1 MRKCWLFLGFAMWNC
16 AVLAQKKAMDH
27 SVYDSW
33 QSIGERSIS
42 NNGQWVVYSVTPQ
55 QGDGELVVQSVD
67 GNYKKVIPRGYR
79 DSITEDSR
87 YVVFKIKPPY
97 QQTRQARI
105 KKRRPDELPKDS
117 LGILE
122 LGTDS
127 FFKKARVKDYR
138 VPEEAGGWVAYHMEK
153 ALADTSAK
161 ADTSRAGRR
170 NPAVD
175 SLQRVIDSLNNK
187 INTGG
192 QKKVVDEMMEGDADE
207 DDAPGGE
214 RGEEAS
220 DLLLRNLVSGKEKL
234 FRNVTEYY
242 FSKNGRALVLEIAKD
257 RRDPRSRTGI
267 VWYTLANDKADT
279 IARSGNDFKNFVF
292 DESGNQLVFLAERD
306 SSAKSLYKY
315 YKLWYYK
322 PGMDSAQIK
331 IDRKTAGIMSGLVI
345 SGDAIPYFSK
355 DGKKLFFGTAP
366 VLKPKD
372 TTLVDFE
379 SARLDI
385 WHYNDDYLQS
395 QQLKQL
401 NRELKRT
408 YLAVAY
414 TDAWNVVQLGTPQL
428 EDVVPAGER
437 NSDIALGT
445 TNKPYR
451 KEGQWMGR
459 TPESAYVINM
469 KDGSRKLIKE
479 KLSGNFNISPNG
491 KYILWYDLQQR
502 NYFSYNVETAE
513 TKNIS
518 SGIRVPL
525 YDEDDDHPDLPPS
538 HGLLG
543 WQSDDK
549 SVYVYDKYDIWKLD
563 PLSKEEPL
571 CVTGSI
577 GRKTK
582 CTYRYQV
589 QNRREQRS
597 LKPGQLLMLTI
608 FNNVNKQNGH
618 IAYKLGDPFVTDERD
633 NRTFPFSEDG
643 FVKAKNAHI
652 YTYLKSSFNI
662 SPNVTVFAVD
672 SSTAGVAFTRYMAKE
687 GKQLSNINPQQKDYN
702 WFTAELHKWK
712 MFDGKMAEGLLYKP
726 EDFDPKKKYPV
737 IFYFYERDA
746 DNLYNYMAPSPTPSR
761 LNIPYFTSNG
771 YIVFD
776 PNIYYKAG
784 RPGEDAYNS
793 VVSVARE
800 LAKMPWVD
808 SAHMAIQGQSWGGYQ
823 VGYLI
828 TRTNL
833 FAAAYAGAPVANM
846 TSAYGGIRWES
857 GNNRQSQYEK
867 GQSRIGASLWQNPEL
882 YIKNSPLFKADKINT
897 PLLIMANDAD
907 GAVPWWQGIE
917 FFTALRRLNKKVWL
931 LQYNGEAHNLVER
944 RNRLDLS
951 IREAQFFD
959 YYLKGAKP
967 AKWIVNGVPA
977 IDKGK
982 DWGLAVEALDHD

>member
-1 MRKCWLFLGFAMWNC
+1 MRKSWLLLAGTLFCCAAM
-16 AVLAQKKAMDH
+16 AQKKAMDH
-27 SVYDSW
+27 SVYDAW

-42 NNGQWVVYSVTPQ
+42 NNGQWVVYTVNPQ
-55 QGDGELVVQSVD
+55 QGDGELVVQAVD
-67 GNYKKVIPRGYR
+67 GSYKKVIPRGYR
-79 DSITEDSR
+79 DSITEDNR

-105 KKRRPDELPKDS
+105 KKKRPDELPKDS
-117 LGILE
+117 IGILE
-122 LGTDS
+122 LGKDIV
-127 FFKKARVKDYR
+127 FKRARVKDYR
-138 VPEEAGGWVAYHMEK
+138 IPEEASGWLAYHMEK
-153 ALADTSAK
+153 ALPDTSAK
-161 ADTSRAGRR
+161 ADSSKGGRR
-170 NPAVD
+170 NPVVD
-175 SLQRVIDSLNNK
+175 SLQRLIDSLNNK

-192 QKKVVDEMMEGDADE
+192 QKKVVDGIEYWDADE

-220 DLLLRNLVSGKEKL
+220 DLLLRNMGTGKEKL

-242 FSKNGRALVLEIAKD
+242 FSKNGRVLVFETAKD
-257 RRDPRSRTGI
+257 RRDPRSRAGV
-267 VWYTLANDKADT
+267 VWYNLAADKADT
-279 IARSGNDFKNFVF
+279 IARNGNDFKNFVF
-292 DESGNQLVFLAERD
+292 DDSGEQLAFLAERD
-306 SSAKSLYKY
+306 SSAKSLVKY

-322 PGMDSAQIK
+322 PGMDSAVMR
-331 IDRKTAGIMSGLVI
+331 IDKKTPGIMSGLLM
-345 SGDAIPYFSK
+345 SADAIPYFSK

-366 VLKPKD
+366 VLKPRD

-379 SARLDI
+379 TARLDV

-401 NRELKRT
+401 NRELKRS

-414 TDAWNVVQLGTPQL
+414 TDAWKVVQLGTPEL

-445 TNKPYR
+445 TNKPFR
-451 KEGQWMGR
+451 KESQWMGR
-459 TPESAYVINM
+459 SQESAYLINM

-479 KLSGNFNISPNG
+479 RLNGNFNISPNG
-491 KYILWYDLQQR
+491 KYILWYDQQQR
-502 NYFSYNVETAE
+502 NYFSYDVETAQI
-513 TKNIS
+513 KNIS
-518 SGIRVPL
+518 AKIKVPL
-525 YDEDDDHPDLPPS
+525 YDEDDDHPDVPPS
-538 HGLLG
+538 HGLLA
-543 WQSDDK
+543 WQSDDRY
-549 SVYVYDKYDIWKLD
+549 VYVYDKYDIWKLD
-563 PLSKEEPL
+563 PVSKEDPL
-571 CVTGSI
+571 CVTANL

-582 CTYRYQV
+582 CTYRYTV
-589 QNRREQRS
+589 QNRRDQRS
-597 LKPGQLLMLTI
+597 LKPGQLLMLSI
-608 FNNVNKQNGH
+608 FNTVNKQNGH
-618 IAYKLGDPFVTDERD
+618 IAYKLGDPFVTDEKD
-633 NRTFPFSEDG
+633 NRTFPLSEDG
-643 FVKAKNAHI
+643 FEKAKNANV
-652 YTYLKSSFNI
+652 YAYLKSSYNV
-662 SPNVTVFAVD
+662 SPNITVMPVD

-687 GKQLSNINPQQKDYN
+687 GVQLSNINPQQKDYN

-712 MFDGKMAEGLLYKP
+712 MFDGKESEGILYKP
-726 EDFDPKKKYPV
+726 ENFDPKKKYPV

-746 DNLYNYMAPSPTPSR
+746 DNLYNYTAPGPTPSR

-776 PNIYYKAG
+776 PNIYYKTG
-784 RPGEDAYNS
+784 QPGEDAYNS
-793 VVSVARE
+793 VVSAARH

-808 SAHMAIQGQSWGGYQ
+808 SAHMALQGQSWGGYQ
-823 VGYLI
+823 IGYLI
-828 TRTNL
+828 TRTNM

-846 TSAYGGIRWES
+846 TSAYGGIRW
-857 GNNRQSQYEK
+857 GTGVTRQFQYEK
-867 GQSRIGASLWQNPEL
+867 GQSRIGYSLWQRPDL

-907 GAVPWWQGIE
+907 DAVPWWQGIE

-977 IDKGK
+977 VDKGK
-982 DWGLAVEALDHD
+982 DWGLSEPLSEP